1 MRELNAE
8 EVDQVS
14 GAGFGGLTASQLGL
28 NGFDGAALI
37 LATVGAGALFGPVS
51 VGVGVFALGSATAS
65 IFSQV
70 VRDYRSMDVPPEA
83 P

>member
-8 EVDQVS
+8 EVELVS
-14 GAGFGGLTASQLGL
+14 GAGALTASQLGL
-28 NGFDGAALI
+28 TGFEGAALI

-51 VGVGVFALGSATAS
+51 FGVGVFALGSATTS

-70 VRDYRSMDVPPEA
+70 VRDYRSLDVPPEA

>member
-8 EVDQVS
+8 EVDRVS

-37 LATVGAGALFGPVS
+37 LATVGAGALFTPLAYGL
-51 VGVGVFALGSATAS
+51 GVFALGFAATS
-65 IFSQV
+65 IGFQL
-70 VRDYRSMDVPPEA
+70 VRDYHSLDVPPEA